1 MKLNKLLLSI
11 AALALTFQIQ
21 LAHAANPKVEV
32 ETSADKNRRCL
43 CHALCLRHSVPDKT
57 LQHFVC
63 PKLHRH

>member
-32 ETSADKNRRCL
+32 ETSRGTMIFELYPEKAPKTVATKNC
-43 CHALCLRHSVPDKT
+43 C
-57 LQHFVC
+57 
-63 PKLHRH
+63 